1 MILDNFLFFLLIS
14 LRKVSLLSEEEEQ
27 ERGRMRKPPDYYS
40 EFIKIFKELNADDQH
55 EPSWIY

>member
-1 MILDNFLFFLLIS
+1 MTFSFLLIS
-14 LRKVSLLSEEEEQ
+14 LRKVSLPSEEEEQ

-55 EPSWIY
+55 EPS